1 MVNDSVLNE
10 SVPAGRFEYAG
21 LDRLLHERA
30 RLGILASLAAQGR
43 GLAFA
48 DLKRLC
54 GLTDG
59 NLSRH
64 LAALQAAGVVA
75 ITKDFHRNRP
85 RTTCCITA
93 SGRARF
99 AAYLNQLEQVVADAS
114 AMVRSQKHAVRRAP
128 LPHGAV

>member
-1 MVNDSVLNE
+1 MRNDTAS
-10 SVPAGRFEYAG
+10 AGRFQYAG

-30 RLGILASLAAQGR
+30 RLGILASLAAHGK
-43 GLAFA
+43 GLSFG

-75 ITKDFHRNRP
+75 ISKEFQSNRP
-85 RTTCCITA
+85 RTTCRITA
-93 SGRARF
+93 NGRARF

-114 AMVRSQKHAVRRAP
+114 EVVRSELQAARRRP
-128 LPHGAV
+128 LPQGAV

>member
-1 MVNDSVLNE
+1 MAT
-10 SVPAGRFEYAG
+10 PANAKFEYSG

-30 RLGILASLAAQGR
+30 RLSILASLAAHPN

-64 LAALQAAGVVA
+64 LAALQAAGVVGVV
-75 ITKDFHRNRP
+75 KDFHRNRP
-85 RTTCCITA
+85 RTTCRITA
-93 SGRARF
+93 PGRARF
-99 AAYLNQLEQVVADAS
+99 ADYLGQLEQIVAAAS
-114 AMVRSQKHAVRRAP
+114 AAVAAGRPLRKLRGVAAP
-128 LPHGAV
+128 QGAV

>member
-1 MVNDSVLNE
+1 MSND
-10 SVPAGRFEYAG
+10 PAPTGRFEYSG

-30 RLGILASLAAQGR
+30 RLGILASLAAHPK
-43 GLAFA
+43 GLAFG

-64 LAALQAAGVVA
+64 LAALQAAEVVA
-75 ITKDFHRNRP
+75 ISKDFHRNRP
-85 RTTCCITA
+85 RTTCRITA

-99 AAYLNQLEQVVADAS
+99 ADYLAELEQVVADAS
-114 AMVRSQKHAVRRAP
+114 AAVRSEKQAPRRTP